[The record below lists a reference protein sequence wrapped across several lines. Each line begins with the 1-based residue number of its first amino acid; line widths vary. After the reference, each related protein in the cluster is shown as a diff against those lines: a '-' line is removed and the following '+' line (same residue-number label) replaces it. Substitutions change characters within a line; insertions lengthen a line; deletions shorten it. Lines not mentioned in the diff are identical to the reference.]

1 LPVLTWRNLGSEGS
15 VNESPQKTALYDL
28 HLELG
33 ARMVPFAGYLM
44 PVQYPSGILAE
55 HRHTRAS
62 AGLFDVSHMGQ
73 IVLPGPVPEA
83 AAALERL
90 VPGDIAGLGSGCQ
103 RYTLL
108 TNEAG
113 GVRDDLM
120 VTNAGDHLYLVVNAA
135 CKEADEAHL
144 RAHLDSLGGA
154 LEVLED
160 RGLLAL
166 QGPSAAE
173 VLARHGTVGDM
184 VFMTAATMEIA
195 GLSCRVSRS
204 GYSGEDG
211 FEISVANQDLENL
224 ARILLA
230 EPEVEAIGLGARDTL
245 RLEAGLCLYG
255 HELDAETTPIEAGLA
270 WTIAK
275 RRRQDGGFPGADVI
289 LDQLARGPA
298 RRRIGLRPEGRVL
311 AREGTEVMAEE
322 TVVGRVTSGG
332 FGASVEGPVAMA
344 SVDAGRD
351 EVGGELGLMVRGKSQ
366 PARVV
371 ALPFVPHRYAKA

>member
-1 LPVLTWRNLGSEGS
+1 M
-15 VNESPQKTALYDL
+15 NEIQQKTTLHNM

-44 PVQYPSGILAE
+44 PVQYPAGILAE
-55 HRHTRAS
+55 HRQTRAS

-90 VPGDIAGLGSGCQ
+90 VPGDIAGLAPGGQ

-108 TNEAG
+108 TNRDG
-113 GVRDDLM
+113 GVLDDLM
-120 VTNAGDHLYLVVNAA
+120 VTHAGDHLFLVVNAA
-135 CKEADEAHL
+135 CKEADVAHL
-144 RAHLDSLGGA
+144 QANLEGLSGP

-166 QGPSAAE
+166 QGPQAAQ
-173 VLARHGTVGDM
+173 VLGRHGAVGDM
-184 VFMTAATMEIA
+184 VFMTAARLEIA

-211 FEISVANQDLENL
+211 FEISVANRDLEAL

-298 RRRIGLRPEGRVL
+298 RRRVGLRPEGRAL
-311 AREGTEVMAEE
+311 AREGTDVVAEGEVI
-322 TVVGRVTSGG
+322 GRVTSGG

-344 SVDAGRD
+344 SVAAPWA
-351 EVGGELGLMVRGKSQ
+351 EVGSELGLMVRGKSQ